1 VNVMRE
7 HVFLW
12 AVAVGLAGLATGLLF
27 EAAVGVNWGLWTLA
41 ASAAIA
47 LGTGLSIRRVAP
59 LLWMVLAL
67 AVTLGAGAVVT
78 AAGCVHLLVG
88 GAVTVLLSMAVLLAT
103 DPQWSRVTV
112 PFMSGAPLVA
122 AACSIAEAVR
132 RVGELGALIM
142 TPGTRSPLRGAAMAM
157 PVVALFGLILANADP
172 VLATLRDDLANA
184 LARMEFVPRLAFF
197 LTVLVGA
204 VGGGGI
210 ILRRDAVQS
219 PGPAAPPASFP
230 RFGDSE
236 RVVVLGS
243 VVLLFASFLLLQL
256 SYLFGN
262 APARIGSGITFSEYA
277 RRGFGEL
284 TAVATLCALLLVIL
298 DGCAARGPRERWA
311 RLAGVVVIVEVQLL
325 LVSALRRLWLYE
337 EAYGF
342 TTLRLYAHA
351 YMVLVA
357 VLLALLGRELWGGLD
372 PARLARRAAA
382 MGALALIALTYWN
395 HEAWIVRENAGRY
408 ARTGQLDTA
417 YLQRLSSN
425 AVPAIV
431 ETLRELPLALAGPL
445 REALAWQYSAATPS
459 QACRW
464 FEWNLRRQE
473 AAHALRAAGIVAGP
487 VKLGQWKCAVTSG
500 ATPAPRT

>member
-1 VNVMRE
+1 MRE
-7 HVFLW
+7 AVLLW
-12 AVAVGLAGLATGLLF
+12 ALAVGIAGLATGLLF
-27 EAAVGVNWGLWTLA
+27 GAAAGVNWGLWTLG

-47 LGTGLSIRRVAP
+47 LVTRLSRRHVAP
-59 LLWMVLAL
+59 LLLAVLAL
-67 AVTLGAGAVVT
+67 AVMLAAGATVT
-78 AAGCVHLLVG
+78 AACSFHALAACAVSALL
-88 GAVTVLLSMAVLLAT
+88 AMAVLLAT
-103 DPQWSRVTV
+103 DPRWARVTV
-112 PFMSGAPLVA
+112 AFMSMAPLVA
-122 AACSIAEAVR
+122 AFRGIVEAVR
-132 RVGELGALIM
+132 RVGELSALVTTAGA
-142 TPGTRSPLRGAAMAM
+142 RSRLRGAVLAL

-172 VLATLRDDLANA
+172 VLATLRDDLAAA
-184 LARMEFVPRLAFF
+184 LARLEFVPRLAFF
-197 LTVLVGA
+197 ATVLVSA
-204 VGGGGI
+204 LGGGGI
-210 ILRRDAVQS
+210 ILRREAVQV
-219 PGPAAPPASFP
+219 PGRAAPASFP
-230 RFGDSE
+230 RLGDTE
-236 RVVVLGS
+236 RLVVLAGVVV
-243 VVLLFASFLLLQL
+243 LFASFLLLQL

-342 TTLRLYAHA
+342 TTLRLYAHV

-357 VLLALLGRELWGGLD
+357 LLLALLGRELWGGLD

-382 MGALALIALTYWN
+382 VGALGLIALTYWN
-395 HEAWIVRENAGRY
+395 HEDWIVRENAARY
-408 ARTGQLDTA
+408 ARTGQLDAA
-417 YLQRLSSN
+417 YLLELSSN

-431 ETLRELPLALAGPL
+431 ETLHELPPAAADLL
-445 REALAWQYSAATPS
+445 REALAWRYSAADPS
-459 QACRW
+459 RACRW

-487 VKLGQWKCAVTSG
+487 VQLGGWKCSVTSG